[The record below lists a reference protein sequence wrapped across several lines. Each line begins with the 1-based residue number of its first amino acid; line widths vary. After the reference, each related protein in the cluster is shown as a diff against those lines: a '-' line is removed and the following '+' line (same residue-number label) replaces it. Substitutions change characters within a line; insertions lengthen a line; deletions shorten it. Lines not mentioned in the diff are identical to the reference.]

1 MIGYNL
7 KRTQYVKTEK
17 YSKKGNGRKQ
27 NENMQRQKNKGSSII
42 ETEKDMQK
50 NKGSTMEEQKHR
62 LYI

>member
-27 NENMQRQKNKGSSII
+27 NENMQRQKNKGGSIF

-50 NKGSTMEEQKHR
+50 NKGSTME
-62 LYI
+62 